1 MKAYILQA
9 DYNELNEKTIVKLFG
24 KLESGKSFAS
34 INIIEPYFFI
44 KKDHPKKH
52 KPYLSKYQAQ
62 ETSLTNFAHDKV
74 LKVSHP
80 LQSELNKL
88 ISYLHESSTETY
100 EADIKPHQRFLID
113 NDILG
118 SIDITNSTTLNE
130 AGQR

>member
-9 DYNELNEKTIVKLFG
+9 DYDELNEKTIVKLFG

-44 KKDHPKKH
+44 KQEDSKKL
-52 KPYLSKYQAQ
+52 KSYLSKYQIE
-62 ETSLTNFAHDKV
+62 ETKLTNFAHDKV
-74 LKVSHP
+74 LKISHP

-88 ISYLHESSTETY
+88 ITYLHNSDTQTY

-118 SIDITNSTTLNE
+118 SIDITNST
-130 AGQR
+130 